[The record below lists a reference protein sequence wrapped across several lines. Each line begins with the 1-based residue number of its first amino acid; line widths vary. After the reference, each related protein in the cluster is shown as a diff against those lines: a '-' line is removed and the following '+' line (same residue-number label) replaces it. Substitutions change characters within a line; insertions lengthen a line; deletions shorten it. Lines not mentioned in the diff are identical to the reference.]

1 MMPKTTQTDQVKSRS
16 WEAES
21 VDISKGGILVKVP
34 RAEPEEFQP
43 NDQVL
48 LEIDLEA
55 DLGKIR
61 TAGIVRRTML
71 YEMEK
76 KMTLLGIEFLGMIDT
91 DRKKLSNFLHGEALV

>member
-1 MMPKTTQTDQVKSRS
+1 MMPKTTQTDKVKSRF
-16 WEAES
+16 WKAES

-34 RAEPEEFQP
+34 EAEPEKFQL

-48 LEIDLEA
+48 LEIDFEA

-61 TAGIVRRTML
+61 TAGIVRRAML

-76 KMTLLGIEFLGMIDT
+76 KTTLVGIKFLGMTDSDT
-91 DRKKLSNFLHGEALV
+91 KKLSNFLYGEALV